1 MNREDI
7 TFERLPQAIIFLLD
21 RIDTL
26 ERKIDTLTPQ
36 RIPHTTIDIQAASK
50 IIGKSI
56 PTIYR
61 LVRTGEIPVYKRG
74 QKLYFVE
81 DELREWITTSP
92 ITKNKSKSSA
102 AKDYIEGLAQKRK
115 RNRKEILI

>member
-36 RIPHTTIDIQAASK
+36 RIPHSTIDIQAASK
-50 IIGKSI
+50 IIGKSV

-81 DELREWITTSP
+81 DELKEWITKAP
-92 ITKNKSKSSA
+92 IIKNKSKA
-102 AKDYIEGLAQKRK
+102 NTARDYIDGLAKKRK
-115 RNRKEILI
+115 RKEIEI